1 MKKLLSLILA
11 LAMVLSLAAC
21 GGKQETPSETS
32 KPEENT
38 EQPKETEK
46 AEEVKW
52 PTGAVTIYVNGK
64 TGSNMDSKA
73 RILAEYLEPELGK
86 SVVIENVTGNGGAVV
101 LTQFLAQQPNSNSL
115 CYVAPDSLNV
125 VPLFQ
130 EVEYSDEDYTIVSCT
145 DEVEIGLFANA
156 DSGITSLAELKAA
169 FETSG
174 ETCIFSVSGASNINY
189 MMSKGI
195 LNTMGLNSD
204 FITDGGY
211 AEAMVNVVSGNADVC
226 VAAMNQAKSYIEDGS
241 LVPLCVFSQNAYTKY
256 EDIGIAS
263 VPSAGEQGYDFH
275 WSNLAILLMRGGTD
289 DVVVS
294 KLESALEA
302 VYANAEYQKA
312 MSDVGFV
319 LVDDHSSASIQAT
332 VDQRT
337 IDVLAYAEIAGA
349 EVLG

>member
-1 MKKLLSLILA
+1 MKKLISLILA
-11 LAMVLSLAAC
+11 LMMALTLAAC
-21 GGKQETPSETS
+21 GGKQSETPSNTS
-32 KPEENT
+32 ESKGQA
-38 EQPKETEK
+38 EQSEPVVED
-46 AEEVKW
+46 VDW

-73 RILAEYLEPELGK
+73 RILAEYLEAELGK

-101 LTQFLAQQPNSNSL
+101 LTQFLTQQPNSNSL

-130 EVEYSDEDYTIVSCT
+130 EVEYTSEDYAIVSCT

-156 DSGITSLAELKAA
+156 ASGIASLADLKDTFA
-169 FETSG
+169 TSG
-174 ETCIFSVSGASNINY
+174 KTCIFSVSGASNINY

-211 AEAMVNVVSGNADVC
+211 AEAMVNVISSNADIC

-241 LVPLCVFSQNAYTKY
+241 LIPLCVFSAQAYTKY
-256 EDIGIAS
+256 ADIGIES
-263 VPSAGEQGYDFH
+263 VPAAMDEGYDFQ

-289 DVVVS
+289 DAVTA
-294 KLESALEA
+294 KLEAALEN
-302 VYANAEYQKA
+302 VYANPEYQKA
-312 MSDVGFV
+312 MEDVGFV
-319 LVDDHSSASIQAT
+319 LVEDHSSAAIQST
-332 VDQRT
+332 VEQRT
-337 IDVLAYAEIAGA
+337 ADVLEYAKIAGA